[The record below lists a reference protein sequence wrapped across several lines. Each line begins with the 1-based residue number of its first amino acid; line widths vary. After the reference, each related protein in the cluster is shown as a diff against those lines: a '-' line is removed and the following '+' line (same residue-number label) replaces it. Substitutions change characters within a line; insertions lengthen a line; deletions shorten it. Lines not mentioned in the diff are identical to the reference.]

1 MLQQINSL
9 INKLNPSTRFL
20 VFFIPLVLT
29 WFISYH
35 FIYGI
40 TFINV
45 EYDILTSFS
54 VILAK
59 QANFILELLGFE
71 TNIEIHGDMVVSKI
85 LKYKYQHG
93 VWIGEPCNGI
103 KIFGVFSIFIL
114 CLRSK
119 WINKLLFIPVGIFIL
134 HLLNVIRV
142 ASLTYISAVNP
153 NMLDFNHNIT
163 FQIIVYSAM
172 LLLWLFFIKKFTNS

>member
-20 VFFIPLVLT
+20 VLFIPLVLI

-35 FIYGI
+35 IIYGI
-40 TFINV
+40 TFNNL
-45 EYDILTSFS
+45 EYDILTWFS
-54 VILAK
+54 VTLAK
-59 QANFILELLGFE
+59 QANFFLELLGFE

-85 LKYKYQHG
+85 LKFKYQHG

-114 CLRSK
+114 CLGSR
-119 WINKLLFIPVGIFIL
+119 WIYKLLFIPVGIFIL

-142 ASLTYISAVNP
+142 ASLTYIAGVNP
-153 NMLDFNHNIT
+153 KILDFNHNIT
-163 FQIIVYSAM
+163 FQMIIYSAM

>member
-1 MLQQINSL
+1 MLQQIKSL
-9 INKLNPSTRFL
+9 INKLNPSSRFL
-20 VFFIPLVLT
+20 VLFIPLIII

-35 FIYGI
+35 LIYSI
-40 TFINV
+40 KFTNID
-45 EYDILTSFS
+45 YDILTSFS
-54 VILAK
+54 VVLAK
-59 QANFILELLGFE
+59 QANFILESMGFE

-114 CLRSK
+114 SLSSRWNFK
-119 WINKLLFIPVGIFIL
+119 ILFIAIGIFIL

-142 ASLTYISAVNP
+142 ASLTYIAAVNP
-153 NMLDFNHNIT
+153 KILDFNHNIT
-163 FQIIVYSAM
+163 FQIIIYSAM
-172 LLLWLFFIKKFTNS
+172 LLLWLFFIKKFTSS

>member
-20 VFFIPLVLT
+20 ALFIPLVVI
-29 WFISYH
+29 WFTSYH
-35 FIYGI
+35 LIYGI
-40 TFINV
+40 TFTNEEHV
-45 EYDILTSFS
+45 ILTSFS
-54 VILAK
+54 FLLAK
-59 QANFILELLGFE
+59 QANFLLESLGFE
-71 TNIEIHGDMVVSKI
+71 TNIGIHGDMVVSKI

-114 CLRSK
+114 CLGSK
-119 WINKLLFIPVGIFIL
+119 WNYKLLFIAIGIFIL

-142 ASLTYISAVNP
+142 ASLTYIAAVNP
-153 NMLDFNHNIT
+153 KILDFNHNIT
-163 FQIIVYSAM
+163 FQIIIYSAM

>member
-1 MLQQINSL
+1 M

-20 VFFIPLVLT
+20 VFFIPLVLI

-35 FIYGI
+35 LIYNI
-40 TFINV
+40 TFTSLEHN
-45 EYDILTSFS
+45 ILTSFS

-59 QANFILELLGFE
+59 QANFILELSGME

-85 LKYKYQHG
+85 LKHKYQHG

-103 KIFGVFSIFIL
+103 KIFGVFSIFII
-114 CLRSK
+114 CLGSR
-119 WINKLLFIPVGIFIL
+119 WIYKLLFIPIGILIL
-134 HLLNVIRV
+134 HFINVVRV
-142 ASLTYISAVNP
+142 ASLTYIAAVNP
-153 NMLDFNHNIT
+153 NILDFNHNIT

>member
-1 MLQQINSL
+1 M
-9 INKLNPSTRFL
+9 INKLNPSNRFL
-20 VFFIPLVLT
+20 VFFVPLVLI

-35 FIYGI
+35 LIYDI
-40 TFINV
+40 TFTNV
-45 EYDILTSFS
+45 EHDILTSFS

-59 QANFILELLGFE
+59 QANFLLESLGFE
-71 TNIEIHGDMVVSKI
+71 TNLEIHEDMVVSKI

-119 WINKLLFIPVGIFIL
+119 WIYKLLFIPIGIFVL

-142 ASLTYISAVNP
+142 ASLTYIAAVNP
-153 NMLDFNHNIT
+153 KILDFNHNIT

-172 LLLWLFFIKKFTNS
+172 LLLWLFFIKKFTYS

>member
-1 MLQQINSL
+1 MLQQIKSL
-9 INKLNPSTRFL
+9 INKLNPSSRFL
-20 VFFIPLVLT
+20 VLFIPLIII

-35 FIYGI
+35 LIYSI
-40 TFINV
+40 KFTNID
-45 EYDILTSFS
+45 YDILTSFS
-54 VILAK
+54 VVLAK
-59 QANFILELLGFE
+59 QANFILESMGFE

-114 CLRSK
+114 SLSSRWNFK
-119 WINKLLFIPVGIFIL
+119 ILFIAIGIFIL

-142 ASLTYISAVNP
+142 ASLTYIAAVNP
-153 NMLDFNHNIT
+153 KILDFNHNIT
-163 FQIIVYSAM
+163 FQIIIYSAM
-172 LLLWLFFIKKFTNS
+172 LLLWLFFIKKFKSS

>member
-1 MLQQINSL
+1 MES
-9 INKLNPSTRFL
+9 
-20 VFFIPLVLT
+20 
-29 WFISYH
+29 
-35 FIYGI
+35 
-40 TFINV
+40 
-45 EYDILTSFS
+45 
-54 VILAK
+54 
-59 QANFILELLGFE
+59 LGFE

-119 WINKLLFIPVGIFIL
+119 WIYKLLFIPFGIFIL
-134 HLLNVIRV
+134 HLLNIIRV
-142 ASLTYISAVNP
+142 ASLTYIAAVNP
-153 NMLDFNHNIT
+153 KILDFNHNIT

>member
-1 MLQQINSL
+1 M
-9 INKLNPSTRFL
+9 
-20 VFFIPLVLT
+20 
-29 WFISYH
+29 SYH
-35 FIYGI
+35 LVYGV
-40 TFINV
+40 TFVNV
-45 EYDILTSFS
+45 DYDFLTSFS

-59 QANFILELLGFE
+59 QANFLLELLSFE

>member
-20 VFFIPLVLT
+20 VLFIPLVVI

-35 FIYGI
+35 LIYGI
-40 TFINV
+40 TFFNV
-45 EYDILTSFS
+45 EHDILTSFS

-59 QANFILELLGFE
+59 QANFLLELLGFE
-71 TNIEIHGDMVVSKI
+71 TNIEIHEDMVVSKI

-103 KIFGVFSIFIL
+103 IWCF
-114 CLRSK
+114 
-119 WINKLLFIPVGIFIL
+119 
-134 HLLNVIRV
+134 
-142 ASLTYISAVNP
+142 
-153 NMLDFNHNIT
+153 
-163 FQIIVYSAM
+163 
-172 LLLWLFFIKKFTNS
+172 

>member
-1 MLQQINSL
+1 M

-20 VFFIPLVLT
+20 VFFVPLVLI

-35 FIYGI
+35 LLYGI
-40 TFINV
+40 TFTNI
-45 EYDILTSFS
+45 EHDILTSFS

-59 QANFILELLGFE
+59 QANFLLESLGFE

-114 CLRSK
+114 CIRSK
-119 WINKLLFIPVGIFIL
+119 LIYKLLFIPFGIFIL
-134 HLLNVIRV
+134 HLLNIIRV
-142 ASLTYISAVNP
+142 ASLTYIAAVNP
-153 NMLDFNHNIT
+153 KILDFNHNIT

>member
-1 MLQQINSL
+1 
-9 INKLNPSTRFL
+9 
-20 VFFIPLVLT
+20 
-29 WFISYH
+29 
-35 FIYGI
+35 
-40 TFINV
+40 
-45 EYDILTSFS
+45 
-54 VILAK
+54 
-59 QANFILELLGFE
+59 LGFE
-71 TNIEIHGDMVVSKI
+71 TSIEIHGDMVVSKI

-119 WINKLLFIPVGIFIL
+119 WIYKLLFIPFGIFIL
-134 HLLNVIRV
+134 HLLNIIRV
-142 ASLTYISAVNP
+142 ASLTYIAAVNP
-153 NMLDFNHNIT
+153 KILDFNHNIT

>member
-45 EYDILTSFS
+45 EHDILTSFS

-59 QANFILELLGFE
+59 QANFLLELLGFE

-114 CLRSK
+114 CLKSK
-119 WINKLLFIPVGIFIL
+119 WINKFLFIPVGIFIL

-142 ASLTYISAVNP
+142 ASLTYISAVKTKNLYL
-153 NMLDFNHNIT
+153 NNKIKVENN
-163 FQIIVYSAM
+163 VY
-172 LLLWLFFIKKFTNS
+172 

>member
-1 MLQQINSL
+1 M
-9 INKLNPSTRFL
+9 
-20 VFFIPLVLT
+20 
-29 WFISYH
+29 SYH
-35 FIYGI
+35 LVYGV
-40 TFINV
+40 TFVNV

-59 QANFILELLGFE
+59 QANFLLEFLGFD

-119 WINKLLFIPVGIFIL
+119 WINKILFLPVGIFIL

-142 ASLTYISAVNP
+142 ASLTYIAAVNP

>member
-1 MLQQINSL
+1 M
-9 INKLNPSTRFL
+9 INKLNPSSRFL
-20 VFFIPLVLT
+20 VLFIPLIII

-35 FIYGI
+35 LFYNI
-40 TFINV
+40 TIANT
-45 EYDILTSFS
+45 EHDILTSFS
-54 VILAK
+54 VQLAK
-59 QANFILELLGFE
+59 QANLLLDSLGFE
-71 TNIEIHGDMVVSKI
+71 TSVEIHGDMVVSKI
-85 LKYKYQHG
+85 LKYQYQHG

-103 KIFGVFSIFIL
+103 KIFGVFSIFIF
-114 CLRSK
+114 CLTSK

-163 FQIIVYSAM
+163 FQIVVYSAM

>member
-9 INKLNPSTRFL
+9 ISKLNPSTRFL
-20 VFFIPLVLT
+20 VLFIPLVVT

-35 FIYGI
+35 LIYGI

-45 EYDILTSFS
+45 EHDILTSFS

-59 QANFILELLGFE
+59 QANFILGLLGFE
-71 TNIEIHGDMVVSKI
+71 TNIEVHGDMVVSKI

-119 WINKLLFIPVGIFIL
+119 WINKVLFIPFGIFIL

-153 NMLDFNHNIT
+153 NVLDFNHNIT

>member
-20 VFFIPLVLT
+20 VLFIPIVVI
-29 WFISYH
+29 WFTSYH
-35 FIYGI
+35 IIYGI
-40 TFINV
+40 TFNNV
-45 EYDILTSFS
+45 EYDILTLFS
-54 VILAK
+54 VTLAE
-59 QANFILELLGFE
+59 QANLFLELLGFE
-71 TNIEIHGDMVVSKI
+71 TNIEIHEDMVVSKI

-114 CLRSK
+114 SLRSRWNFK
-119 WINKLLFIPVGIFIL
+119 ILFIAIGIFIL

-142 ASLTYISAVNP
+142 ASLTYIAAVNP
-153 NMLDFNHNIT
+153 KILDFNHNIT
-163 FQIIVYSAM
+163 FQLIIYSAM

>member
-45 EYDILTSFS
+45 EHDILTSFS

-59 QANFILELLGFE
+59 QANFLLELLSFE

-114 CLRSK
+114 CLSSK

-153 NMLDFNHNIT
+153 NILDFNHNIT